1 MKIRMIRCRGCRTSF
16 HTEDDPALGSIA
28 CPKCGTVQGLPDVP
42 PKPSEVAVEPDGSVF
57 VPAAEAGRRRGRKI
71 LALGLT
77 AVIVATVATVIAWPY
92 LRKKPRPAV
101 VSDPVESAAVAYL
114 KALTTKNTEAASQ
127 LGTVDL
133 PPAIR
138 SFRAVRRDRARDA
151 KVKGSFAPIAALHAR
166 IEEKYTFDTAA
177 GRYVPRDALGPAAE
191 VLDKLHEA
199 KAENDRNDI
208 AKKIAS
214 GSPDDLF
221 DAAESLAKP
230 LAALSETILSPRKLI
245 PSYKQLI
252 EDAKPPLPLNEKALA
267 LDYGER
273 RETWDALL
281 KRSFATLRADGPF
294 LLERAEVTASVVDSL
309 ASAGDP
315 PTTLRL
321 TFTRFQLEGI
331 DTGWRVTSARRA
343 GAKEPA
349 PLLPEKPRP
358 SPGETG
364 GSSRK

>member
-1 MKIRMIRCRGCRTSF
+1 MKIRVIRCRGCRTSF

-28 CPKCGTVQGLPDVP
+28 CPKCGAVQGLPDDP
-42 PKPSEVAVEPDGSVF
+42 LKPSAVEPAETVF

-71 LALGLT
+71 LILGLT
-77 AVIVATVATVIAWPY
+77 AVIVATAATVVAWPY
-92 LRKKPRPAV
+92 LRKKPRPPAGPT
-101 VSDPVESAAVAYL
+101 DPVEAAAVAYL
-114 KALTTKNTEAASQ
+114 KALTTKDNEAASR

-138 SFRAVRRDRARDA
+138 SFRAVRRDRPRDT
-151 KVKGSFAPIAALHAR
+151 KVKGSFAPIAALHAK

-199 KAENDRNDI
+199 KANMEQNDI

-221 DAAESLAKP
+221 DAAEGMAKGM
-230 LAALSETILSPRKLI
+230 AGLSESILSPRKLI

-252 EDAKPPLPLNEKALA
+252 EDAKPPLGLDEKALA

-321 TFTRFQLEGI
+321 TLTRFQLEGI
-331 DTGWRVTSARRA
+331 DTGWRVTATRRA
-343 GAKEPA
+343 GAKDPA
-349 PLLPEKPRP
+349 PVPETPPP

>member
-1 MKIRMIRCRGCRTSF
+1 MKIRVIRCRGCRTSF

-28 CPKCGTVQGLPDVP
+28 CPKCGTVQGVPADP
-42 PKPSEVAVEPDGSVF
+42 PKPSEVVAETKGTVF

-71 LALGLT
+71 LIFGLT
-77 AVIVATVATVIAWPY
+77 AVIVATVATVVAWPY
-92 LRKKPRPAV
+92 LRKKPRPPAV
-101 VSDPVESAAVAYL
+101 PTDPVELAATTYL
-114 KALTTKNTEAASQ
+114 KALTAKDTEAASR

-138 SFRAVRRDRARDA
+138 SFRAVRRDRTRDA

-177 GRYVPRDALGPAAE
+177 GRYVPRDTLGPAAE

-199 KAENDRNDI
+199 KAQNDQNDI

-221 DAAESLAKP
+221 DAAEALAKP
-230 LAALSETILSPRKLI
+230 LAGLSETLLSPRKLI

-252 EDAKPPLPLNEKALA
+252 EDAKPPLAPDEKALA
-267 LDYGER
+267 LDYGEN
-273 RETWDALL
+273 RETWNALL
-281 KRSFATLRADGPF
+281 KRPFATLRADGPF
-294 LLERAEVTASVVDSL
+294 LLEHAEVTASVVDSL

-321 TFTRFQLEGI
+321 TLTRFQLEGI
-331 DTGWRVTSARRA
+331 DTGWRVTSTRRA

-349 PLLPEKPRP
+349 PVPETPRP

-364 GSSRK
+364 GSTRK